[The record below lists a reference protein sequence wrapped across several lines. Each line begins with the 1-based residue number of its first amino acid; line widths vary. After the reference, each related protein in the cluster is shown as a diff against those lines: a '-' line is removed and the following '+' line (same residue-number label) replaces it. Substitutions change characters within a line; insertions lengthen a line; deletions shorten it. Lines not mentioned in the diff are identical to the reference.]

1 MSLSKSKHPHKSY
14 TRRQKLLIGLFVF
27 IVVDIALFTFTVT
40 RYNGYDLINSRKY
53 VEFKMPK
60 DKSMSARQWQALV
73 KNAKV
78 NRYPKTQL
86 TREIAHIKS
95 QYEKRIKE
103 SLLTEPLSINLV

>member
-1 MSLSKSKHPHKSY
+1 MSLSKSKRPHKSY

-60 DKSMSARQWQALV
+60 DKSMSSVDR
-73 KNAKV
+73 
-78 NRYPKTQL
+78 
-86 TREIAHIKS
+86 KS
-95 QYEKRIKE
+95 
-103 SLLTEPLSINLV
+103 VV